1 MVSKELQL
9 ACFIQRCGYFGLGGV
24 FVTATKFAYIQI
36 RFLGQGIDRDRLEVA
51 LALEREILD

>member
-1 MVSKELQL
+1 VSKEFQL
-9 ACFIQRCGYFGLGGV
+9 AFFIWRYGYFGLGGV

-36 RFLGQGIDRDRLEVA
+36 RFLGQSIDRDRLEIA